1 MAMSESEATNGEM
14 ELDAAEEEK
23 VQVSHLVPKHV
34 REAAQTNSDYGELS
48 EKVRQLYTTIAF
60 GEEVGQRSQI
70 ERELKSVRE
79 KKDDIRAQ
87 IRELQTELENL
98 EQRETRLEESMANL
112 SSKEDK
118 FEGALEMLESQL
130 YDGVHIFPDHGGVAK
145 AAGLAG
151 ATPEAVIQKLK
162 ERNPGV
168 PDYAFQSKMHAPE
181 DWKGCTE
188 SAARSE

>member
-1 MAMSESEATNGEM
+1 MSESDATNGEM
-14 ELDAAEEEK
+14 ELEPGDDEQ

-34 REAAQTNSDYGELS
+34 REAAQTNSEYGELS
-48 EKVRQLYTTIAF
+48 EKVRNLYTTVAF

-70 ERELKSVRE
+70 ERELQSVRE
-79 KKDDIRAQ
+79 KKDDIRAE

-118 FEGALEMLESQL
+118 FEGALEMLEEQL
-130 YDGVHIFPDHGGVAK
+130 YDGTHLFPDHGGVQR

-151 ATPEAVIQKLK
+151 ATPEAVLEKLK

-168 PDYAFQSKMHAPE
+168 PDYAFQSRMHARR
-181 DWKGCTE
+181 DWEGCTE